1 MATPPSQHLT
11 RINAP
16 LNFRHTDTLITTK
29 VPHYPTKLTTGVSII
44 PGWNRP
50 NANGQNANINDKDYN
65 GPDFKPRPLK
75 HWRRQLRVYDY
86 KGGAN
91 NSRAAA
97 ISQLDRP
104 GLTVYHFTPDC
115 TCVPGE
121 GGNSYIISNNKF
133 GYETK
138 DDNYSKGVLDVKIQN
153 NGFTAVPYDATE
165 AQINDP
171 TNPAYKV
178 LTGVYNTDCIN
189 CSPQGNL
196 IKSGIAFQSQAFYS
210 YSNDKLETRCQTY
223 AQNLSMNKEPGCV
236 YYNAQGI
243 PLWPNDT
250 SNGPQ
255 VVAPINYERLRLY
268 NKPCLS
274 QTIYKPN
281 NVAFGRQGAV
291 SGSTRL
297 KKLVSDTV
305 TLNGYSYYS
314 AIGAQQANIGKYQ
327 GTNVSGNYYVKMNPV
342 IDSCLGTVPSKP
354 ILVTVEIDLTSI
366 TVSWFV
372 NSDGFCPILY
382 YILTYYPIA
391 TTKSIYDTAFAPES
405 ETIPT
410 DTNVIVSDEYNFINT
425 NDNFNTNYT
434 VSPSLLRDVNN
445 ATTIVIYPN
454 VNNQYTVTGLVD
466 STIYEMTINAVN
478 GNGKS
483 PTSDILTTN
492 TLLDPDIQIIIGPPS
507 QYTYTYS
514 TTPTMV
520 TVTITSLNTLKPIIC
535 TLINKS
541 YPYVAVITLVSSTIT
556 TITTNVYT
564 LTLNNSGTFNIYA
577 TQARDNPPLG
587 EYGAGTATS
596 PLFTVNPIQPVI
608 KFLSFNSTGTYGSPY
623 IFVQA
628 TIISPSP
635 VPAPPLIITY
645 ESTNTSVATVTPPST
660 VNIVGVGNFRIT
672 ATTTQTQNYNSAFT
686 ISPLVIISK
695 GTLTINFTG
704 LFVTQAAF
712 SGCPGGCPGGC
723 PCPAYTITGVTIT
736 NQVSTLVTGIPIT
749 YISSNTS
756 VATITA
762 PSTVNIVGAGNFTLS
777 ASTAATSEYN
787 ASGPT
792 SSPNVLI
799 VNSPEMI
806 AYNNPNVFP
815 RSGGVSGEVG
825 LIIGIPS
832 GSWPNGFSDFTGV
845 TITNVSAGGGSFL
858 LSPVS
863 APTYNFSLNKYLVFG
878 EPGTAGT
885 FITDISTSTASNIA
899 YAGVNTVGSG
909 AAFGQQIQFAFTG
922 GSGGAPSSYTFT
934 WYKSLD
940 VTQGVVANVYS
951 SITSSTIP
959 GVSSGGL
966 FYVGWE
972 GYNSDPGS
980 TIPSSTQQAW
990 GISADSASPPNPTY
1004 SPLISSGSPPNQT
1017 FYAQTNSGASYY
1029 YYIGIP
1035 KMIAPNY
1042 I

>member
-1 MATPPSQHLT
+1 MATPPPKQHLT

-29 VPHYPTKLTTGVSII
+29 VPHYPTKVTTGVSII

-91 NSRAAA
+91 NSRAAV

-138 DDNYSKGVLDVKIQN
+138 DDDYSKGVLDVKIQN

-171 TNPAYKV
+171 TNPAYKI

-223 AQNLSMNKEPGCV
+223 AQNLSTNKEPGCD
-236 YYNAQGI
+236 YYDAQGI
-243 PLWPNDT
+243 PLWPNDEP
-250 SNGPQ
+250 NGPQ

-268 NKPCLS
+268 SKPCLS

-305 TLNGYSYYS
+305 TLNGSSFYS
-314 AIGAQQANIGKYQ
+314 AYGAQQANIGKYQ

-382 YILTYYPIA
+382 YILIYYPIS
-391 TTKSIYDTAFAPES
+391 T
-405 ETIPT
+405 
-410 DTNVIVSDEYNFINT
+410 
-425 NDNFNTNYT
+425 
-434 VSPSLLRDVNN
+434 VNN

-541 YPYVAVITLVSSTIT
+541 PPSVAAITLASSTIS
-556 TITTNVYT
+556 TITTNVYD
-564 LTLNNSGTFNIYA
+564 LHLNNSGTFNIYA

-587 EYGAGTATS
+587 EYGAGAVTS
-596 PLFTVNPIQPVI
+596 PLFTVNPITPVVE
-608 KFLSFNSTGTYGSPY
+608 FPVTFATTGTYGSQY
-623 IFVQA
+623 ILVQA

-635 VPAPPLIITY
+635 APVPPLSITY
-645 ESTNTSVATVTPPST
+645 TISPPDSTVATVSGTIVT
-660 VNIVGVGNFRIT
+660 IVGVGNFQVI
-672 ATTTQTQNYNSAFT
+672 ATTNATPNYSSAST
-686 ISPLVIISK
+686 ISPTVTISP

-712 SGCPGGCPGGC
+712 SGD
-723 PCPAYTITGVTIT
+723 PAYTITGVTIT
-736 NQVSTLVTGIPIT
+736 NQVGTTVTGIPIT
-749 YISSNTS
+749 YSSNNTS

-806 AYNNPNVFP
+806 IYNNPNVFP
-815 RSGGVSGEVG
+815 RSGSVSGEVG

-845 TITNVSAGGGSFL
+845 TITNVSAGGGSFS
-858 LSPVS
+858 LSS
-863 APTYNFSLNKYLVFG
+863 STTPTYNFSLNKYLVFG
-878 EPGTAGT
+878 EPGTVGT

-909 AAFGQQIQFAFTG
+909 ASSGQYIQFAFTG
-922 GSGGAPSSYTFT
+922 GTGGAPSTYTFT

-951 SITSSTIP
+951 SITSSTI
-959 GVSSGGL
+959 SSPPSGESSKGIL
-966 FYVGWE
+966 TVGWE
-972 GYNSDPGS
+972 GYNSGPGS
-980 TIPSSTQQAW
+980 TIPSTIQQAW
-990 GISADSASPPNPTY
+990 GVSANSASPPNPTY

-1042 I
+1042 T

>member
-138 DDNYSKGVLDVKIQN
+138 DDDYSKGVLDVKIQN

-223 AQNLSMNKEPGCV
+223 EQNLSMNKEPGCM

-314 AIGAQQANIGKYQ
+314 AVGAQQANIGKYQ

-342 IDSCLGTVPSKP
+342 INSCLGTIPSKP

-391 TTKSIYDTAFAPES
+391 TVKSIYETAFAPES

-410 DTNVIVSDEYNFINT
+410 DTSVIASDEYNFINT

-434 VSPSLLRDVNN
+434 VSPSLLRDVSN
-445 ATTIVIYPN
+445 ATTIIIYPN
-454 VNNQYTVTGLVD
+454 VNDQYTVTGLVD

-483 PTSDILTTN
+483 PASDILTTN

-514 TTPTMV
+514 PTPTIV
-520 TVTITSLNTLKPIIC
+520 TVTITSLNTLKPINC
-535 TLINKS
+535 SLINMS
-541 YPYVAVITLVSSTIT
+541 SPTNVAVITLVSSTVT
-556 TITTNVYT
+556 TITTNVYN

-596 PLFTVNPIQPVI
+596 PLFTVSPIQPVI

-623 IFVQA
+623 TLVQA

-635 VPAPPLIITY
+635 APAPPLSITY
-645 ESTNTSVATVTPPST
+645 TSTNTSVATVSGTT
-660 VNIVGVGNFRIT
+660 VTIVGVGNFRIT

-712 SGCPGGCPGGC
+712 SGN
-723 PCPAYTITGVTIT
+723 PAYTITGVTIT
-736 NQVSTLVTGIPIT
+736 NQVSTVITGIPIIYT
-749 YISSNTS
+749 SNNTS
-756 VATITA
+756 VATISG
-762 PSTVNIVGAGNFTLS
+762 STTINIVGAGNFTLNALVNSTTYYNGTS
-777 ASTAATSEYN
+777 AI
-787 ASGPT
+787 
-792 SSPNVLI
+792 SPNVLI

-806 AYNNPNVFP
+806 VYNNPNVFP

-825 LIIGIPS
+825 LVIGIPS

-845 TITNVSAGGGSFL
+845 TITNTGSGGNIS
-858 LSPVS
+858 LSSGS

-885 FITDISTSTASNIA
+885 FIADISTSTASNIA
-899 YAGVNTVGSG
+899 YATTSTIANG
-909 AAFGQQIQFAFTG
+909 AAFGQPTQFAFTG
-922 GSGGAPSSYTFT
+922 GTGGAPSSYTFT

-940 VTQGVVANVYS
+940 VSQGVVASVYS

-972 GYNSDPGS
+972 GYNSGPGS

-1029 YYIGIP
+1029 YYVGIP

-1042 I
+1042 T

>member
-138 DDNYSKGVLDVKIQN
+138 DDDYSKGVLDVKIQN

-223 AQNLSMNKEPGCV
+223 EQNLSMNKEPGCM

-314 AIGAQQANIGKYQ
+314 AVGAQQANIGKYQ

-342 IDSCLGTVPSKP
+342 INSCLGTIPSKP

-391 TTKSIYDTAFAPES
+391 TVKSIYETAFAPES

-410 DTNVIVSDEYNFINT
+410 DTSVIASDEYNFINT

-434 VSPSLLRDVNN
+434 VSPSLLRDVSN
-445 ATTIVIYPN
+445 ATTIIIYPN
-454 VNNQYTVTGLVD
+454 VNDQYTVTGLVD

-483 PTSDILTTN
+483 PASDILTTN

-514 TTPTMV
+514 PTPTIV
-520 TVTITSLNTLKPIIC
+520 TVTITSLNTLKPINC
-535 TLINKS
+535 SLINMS
-541 YPYVAVITLVSSTIT
+541 SPTNVAVITLVSSTVT
-556 TITTNVYT
+556 TITTNVYN

-577 TQARDNPPLG
+577 TQAR
-587 EYGAGTATS
+587 A
-596 PLFTVNPIQPVI
+596 FT
-608 KFLSFNSTGTYGSPY
+608 KSTG
-623 IFVQA
+623 
-628 TIISPSP
+628 
-635 VPAPPLIITY
+635 APRC
-645 ESTNTSVATVTPPST
+645 AH
-660 VNIVGVGNFRIT
+660 GNRS
-672 ATTTQTQNYNSAFT
+672 NS
-686 ISPLVIISK
+686 K
-695 GTLTINFTG
+695 
-704 LFVTQAAF
+704 
-712 SGCPGGCPGGC
+712 
-723 PCPAYTITGVTIT
+723 
-736 NQVSTLVTGIPIT
+736 
-749 YISSNTS
+749 
-756 VATITA
+756 
-762 PSTVNIVGAGNFTLS
+762 
-777 ASTAATSEYN
+777 
-787 ASGPT
+787 SGPDGPWR
-792 SSPNVLI
+792 SR
-799 VNSPEMI
+799 PEPKNPRHVPQEVDLADWPQRDRDVELRCQTGRLRI
-806 AYNNPNVFP
+806 AGIGRVEVARRTRR
-815 RSGGVSGEVG
+815 RSAAVRHLSCPLWYYAVG
-825 LIIGIPS
+825 RHC
-832 GSWPNGFSDFTGV
+832 V
-845 TITNVSAGGGSFL
+845 RH
-858 LSPVS
+858 
-863 APTYNFSLNKYLVFG
+863 
-878 EPGTAGT
+878 
-885 FITDISTSTASNIA
+885 
-899 YAGVNTVGSG
+899 
-909 AAFGQQIQFAFTG
+909 GQDYG
-922 GSGGAPSSYTFT
+922 
-934 WYKSLD
+934 
-940 VTQGVVANVYS
+940 
-951 SITSSTIP
+951 
-959 GVSSGGL
+959 
-966 FYVGWE
+966 
-972 GYNSDPGS
+972 
-980 TIPSSTQQAW
+980 
-990 GISADSASPPNPTY
+990 
-1004 SPLISSGSPPNQT
+1004 
-1017 FYAQTNSGASYY
+1017 
-1029 YYIGIP
+1029 
-1035 KMIAPNY
+1035 
-1042 I
+1042 